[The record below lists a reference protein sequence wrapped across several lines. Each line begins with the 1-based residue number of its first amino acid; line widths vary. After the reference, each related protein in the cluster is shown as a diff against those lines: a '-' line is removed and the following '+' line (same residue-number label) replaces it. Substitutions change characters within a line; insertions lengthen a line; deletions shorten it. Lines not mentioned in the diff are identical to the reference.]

1 MPTIIRFGG
10 GAGGGAQKLV
20 VNVDS
25 GATVTARK
33 GSVAVSAVS
42 ENGQAVL
49 ELDEAGTY
57 TVSATKDGTTTPDVK
72 TATVPQE
79 ITLSFVAAELNTNSW
94 EMIKAV
100 SDAGQGAN
108 YWSVGD
114 TKDVTLSGTWQ
125 SLNVS
130 NVTVK
135 AFIIGFNHNS
145 AVEGANRIHFLMGK
159 IGTAMV
165 AFCDSQYGNRT
176 SGAYF
181 TMNTTDTNSYGWK
194 GSRMYKTVLGN
205 DGTPDNPLQGSLM
218 AVLPE
223 DLRAVMKPVTKYTLN
238 STIEGVSETTDYAF
252 LLAEYEI
259 FGTRTYAD
267 TREQSKQA
275 QYDYFKAGNPKVFH
289 KHSATTTAVFAWLR
303 SPYASGSGNFCSV
316 RTSGA
321 AYYNDASRSRGVA
334 PGFAR
339 DRAKPGIGKT
349 IPGGSRGTKGERAKM
364 SVPAYKRQKP
374 DPERP
379 RDPEFVLLSKKLY
392 VEVIDLLSCM
402 SARYGRLIAVPTA
415 ELAGEVQD
423 FAVKANDV
431 FPSDGQKLA
440 LRREYLLRCHAAAKA
455 LGERMDKVHEVLR
468 SNPEGA
474 FRNGKGV
481 TLNAE
486 AALKKLHRMETD
498 VGADCVALRKKLEA
512 VADSDKRRYMAQEK
526 KRKS

>member
-49 ELDEAGTY
+49 ELDEEGTY

-79 ITLSFVAAELNTNSW
+79 LTLSFVAAELNTNSW

-159 IGTAMV
+159 IGAAMV
-165 AFCDSQYGNRT
+165 AFCDSQYGSSR

-181 TMNTTDTNSYGWK
+181 TMNTTDTNSGGWEA
-194 GSRMYKTVLGN
+194 SRMRKTVLGN
-205 DGTPDNPLQGSLM
+205 SNTPDNPLQGSLM

-223 DLRAVMKPVTKYTLN
+223 DLRAVMKPVTKWTQNN
-238 STIEGVSETTDYAF
+238 SPLTATTDYTF
-252 LLAEYEI
+252 LMAEFEI
-259 FGTRTYAD
+259 FGKRSYANSA
-267 TREQSKQA
+267 EQSKQA
-275 QYDYFKAGNPKVFH
+275 QYDYFKAGNPKVFY
-289 KHSATTTAVFAWLR
+289 KHSATTTAVYAWLR
-303 SPYASGSGNFCSV
+303 SPYASNPNGFCNV
-316 RTSGA
+316 GTSGA
-321 AYYNDASRSRGVA
+321 AYNYGASGSRGVA
-334 PGFAR
+334 PGFCA
-339 DRAKPGIGKT
+339 
-349 IPGGSRGTKGERAKM
+349 
-364 SVPAYKRQKP
+364 
-374 DPERP
+374 
-379 RDPEFVLLSKKLY
+379 
-392 VEVIDLLSCM
+392 
-402 SARYGRLIAVPTA
+402 
-415 ELAGEVQD
+415 
-423 FAVKANDV
+423 
-431 FPSDGQKLA
+431 
-440 LRREYLLRCHAAAKA
+440 
-455 LGERMDKVHEVLR
+455 
-468 SNPEGA
+468 
-474 FRNGKGV
+474 
-481 TLNAE
+481 
-486 AALKKLHRMETD
+486 
-498 VGADCVALRKKLEA
+498 
-512 VADSDKRRYMAQEK
+512 
-526 KRKS
+526 

>member
-10 GAGGGAQKLV
+10 GAGYGAQKLV

-135 AFIIGFNHNS
+135 AFIIGFDHNS
-145 AVEGANRIHFLMGK
+145 AVEGEHRIHFLMGK

-165 AFCDSQYGNRT
+165 AFCDSQYGRETN
-176 SGAYF
+176 GAYF
-181 TMNTTDTNSYGWK
+181 NMNTANTNSGGWEA
-194 GSRMYKTVLGN
+194 SRMRKTVLGN
-205 DGTPDNPLQGSLM
+205 SNTPDVPLQGSLM

-223 DLRAVMKPVTKYTLN
+223 DLLAAMKPVTKWTQNN
-238 STIEGVSETTDYAF
+238 SQVTATTDYTF
-252 LLAEYEI
+252 LMAEFEI
-259 FGTRTYAD
+259 FGARTYANSA
-267 TREQSKQA
+267 EQSKQA
-275 QYDYFKAGNPKVFH
+275 QYDYFKAGNPKVSY
-289 KHSATTTAVFAWLR
+289 KHSATTTAVSAWLR
-303 SPYASGSGNFCSV
+303 SPHAGSINAFCRV
-316 RTSGA
+316 ETSGA
-321 AYYNDASRSRGVA
+321 AEADYASYSRGVA
-334 PGFAR
+334 PGFCA
-339 DRAKPGIGKT
+339 
-349 IPGGSRGTKGERAKM
+349 
-364 SVPAYKRQKP
+364 
-374 DPERP
+374 
-379 RDPEFVLLSKKLY
+379 
-392 VEVIDLLSCM
+392 
-402 SARYGRLIAVPTA
+402 
-415 ELAGEVQD
+415 
-423 FAVKANDV
+423 
-431 FPSDGQKLA
+431 
-440 LRREYLLRCHAAAKA
+440 
-455 LGERMDKVHEVLR
+455 
-468 SNPEGA
+468 
-474 FRNGKGV
+474 
-481 TLNAE
+481 
-486 AALKKLHRMETD
+486 
-498 VGADCVALRKKLEA
+498 
-512 VADSDKRRYMAQEK
+512 
-526 KRKS
+526 

>member
-10 GAGGGAQKLV
+10 GAGDGAQKLV

-135 AFIIGFNHNS
+135 AFIIGFDHNS
-145 AVEGANRIHFLMGK
+145 AVEGEHRIHFLMGK

-165 AFCDSQYGNRT
+165 AFCDSQYGSQT

-181 TMNTTDTNSYGWK
+181 TMNTANTSSGGWEA
-194 GSRMYKTVLGN
+194 SRMRKTVLGN
-205 DGTPDNPLQGSLM
+205 SNTPDVPLEGSLI

-223 DLRAVMKPVTKYTLN
+223 ELRAVMKQVTKWTQN
-238 STIEGVSETTDYAF
+238 SALAATATTDYTF
-252 LLAEYEI
+252 LMAEFEI
-259 FGTRTYAD
+259 FGKRTYANND
-267 TREQSKQA
+267 EQSKQA
-275 QYDYFKAGNPKVFH
+275 QYDYFKAGNPKVFYN
-289 KHSATTTAVFAWLR
+289 HSATTTAVYAWLR
-303 SPYASGSGNFCSV
+303 SPYASNSYGFCRV
-316 RTSGA
+316 YTSGA
-321 AYYNDASRSRGVA
+321 AGYYGASYSLGVA
-334 PGFAR
+334 PGFCA
-339 DRAKPGIGKT
+339 
-349 IPGGSRGTKGERAKM
+349 
-364 SVPAYKRQKP
+364 
-374 DPERP
+374 
-379 RDPEFVLLSKKLY
+379 
-392 VEVIDLLSCM
+392 
-402 SARYGRLIAVPTA
+402 
-415 ELAGEVQD
+415 
-423 FAVKANDV
+423 
-431 FPSDGQKLA
+431 
-440 LRREYLLRCHAAAKA
+440 
-455 LGERMDKVHEVLR
+455 
-468 SNPEGA
+468 
-474 FRNGKGV
+474 
-481 TLNAE
+481 
-486 AALKKLHRMETD
+486 
-498 VGADCVALRKKLEA
+498 
-512 VADSDKRRYMAQEK
+512 
-526 KRKS
+526 

>member
-10 GAGGGAQKLV
+10 GAGDGAQKLV

-135 AFIIGFNHNS
+135 AFIIGFDHNS
-145 AVEGANRIHFLMGK
+145 AVEGEHRIHFLMGK

-165 AFCDSQYGNRT
+165 AFCDSQYGSQT

-181 TMNTTDTNSYGWK
+181 TMNTANTSSGGWEA
-194 GSRMYKTVLGN
+194 SRMRKTVLGN
-205 DGTPDNPLQGSLM
+205 SNTPDVPLEGSLI

-223 DLRAVMKPVTKYTLN
+223 ELRAVMKPVTKWTQNN
-238 STIEGVSETTDYAF
+238 SPLMATATTDYTF
-252 LLAEYEI
+252 LMAEFEI
-259 FGTRTYAD
+259 FGARTYANSD
-267 TREQSKQA
+267 EQSKQA
-275 QYDYFKAGNPKVFH
+275 QYDYFRAGNPKVFH
-289 KHSATTTAVFAWLR
+289 KHSATTTAVRAWLR
-303 SPYASGSGNFCSV
+303 SPDASNSSYFCIVS
-316 RTSGA
+316 TSGA
-321 AYYNDASRSRGVA
+321 AGSSYASRSRGVA
-334 PGFAR
+334 PGFCA
-339 DRAKPGIGKT
+339 
-349 IPGGSRGTKGERAKM
+349 
-364 SVPAYKRQKP
+364 
-374 DPERP
+374 
-379 RDPEFVLLSKKLY
+379 
-392 VEVIDLLSCM
+392 
-402 SARYGRLIAVPTA
+402 
-415 ELAGEVQD
+415 
-423 FAVKANDV
+423 
-431 FPSDGQKLA
+431 
-440 LRREYLLRCHAAAKA
+440 
-455 LGERMDKVHEVLR
+455 
-468 SNPEGA
+468 
-474 FRNGKGV
+474 
-481 TLNAE
+481 
-486 AALKKLHRMETD
+486 
-498 VGADCVALRKKLEA
+498 
-512 VADSDKRRYMAQEK
+512 
-526 KRKS
+526 

>member
-42 ENGQAVL
+42 ESGQAVL

-79 ITLSFVAAELNTNSW
+79 LTLSFVAAELNTNSW

-135 AFIIGFNHNS
+135 VFIIGFNHNS

-159 IGTAMV
+159 IGAAMV
-165 AFCDSQYGNRT
+165 AFCDSQYGNSR

-181 TMNTTDTNSYGWK
+181 TMNTTDTNSGGWEA
-194 GSRMYKTVLGN
+194 SRMRKTVLGN
-205 DGTPDNPLQGSLM
+205 SNTPDNPLQGSLM

-223 DLRAVMKPVTKYTLN
+223 DLLAVMKPVTKWTQNN
-238 STIEGVSETTDYAF
+238 SPLTATTDYTF
-252 LLAEYEI
+252 LMAEFEI
-259 FGTRTYAD
+259 FGKRSYANSA
-267 TREQSKQA
+267 EQSKQA
-275 QYDYFKAGNPKVFH
+275 QYDYFKAGNPKVFY
-289 KHSATTTAVFAWLR
+289 KHSATTTAVISWLR
-303 SPYASGSGNFCSV
+303 SPYASGSSYFCGVS
-316 RTSGA
+316 TSGTA
-321 AYYNDASRSRGVA
+321 NGAGASGSRGVA
-334 PGFAR
+334 PGFCA
-339 DRAKPGIGKT
+339 
-349 IPGGSRGTKGERAKM
+349 
-364 SVPAYKRQKP
+364 
-374 DPERP
+374 
-379 RDPEFVLLSKKLY
+379 
-392 VEVIDLLSCM
+392 
-402 SARYGRLIAVPTA
+402 
-415 ELAGEVQD
+415 
-423 FAVKANDV
+423 
-431 FPSDGQKLA
+431 
-440 LRREYLLRCHAAAKA
+440 
-455 LGERMDKVHEVLR
+455 
-468 SNPEGA
+468 
-474 FRNGKGV
+474 
-481 TLNAE
+481 
-486 AALKKLHRMETD
+486 
-498 VGADCVALRKKLEA
+498 
-512 VADSDKRRYMAQEK
+512 
-526 KRKS
+526 

>member
-10 GAGGGAQKLV
+10 GAGDGAQKLV

-114 TKDVTLSGTWQ
+114 TKDVTLSGNWQ

-135 AFIIGFNHNS
+135 AFIVGFDHNS
-145 AVEGANRIHFLMGK
+145 AVEGEHRIHFLMGK

-165 AFCDSQYGNRT
+165 AFCDRQYGNQT

-181 TMNTTDTNSYGWK
+181 TMNTENTNSGGWEA
-194 GSRMYKTVLGN
+194 SRMRKTVLGN
-205 DGTPDNPLQGSLM
+205 SNTPDVPLQGSLM

-223 DLRAVMKPVTKYTLN
+223 DLLAVMKPVTKWTQN
-238 STIEGVSETTDYAF
+238 ESVTATTDYTF
-252 LLAEYEI
+252 LMAEFEI
-259 FGTRTYAD
+259 FGARTYANSA
-267 TREQSKQA
+267 EQSKQA
-275 QYDYFKAGNPKVFH
+275 QYDYFKAGNPKVSY
-289 KHSATTTAVFAWLR
+289 KHSATTTAVSAWLR
-303 SPYASGSGNFCSV
+303 SPHAGSINAFCRV
-316 RTSGA
+316 ETSGA
-321 AYYNDASRSRGVA
+321 AEADYASYSRGVA
-334 PGFAR
+334 PGFCA
-339 DRAKPGIGKT
+339 
-349 IPGGSRGTKGERAKM
+349 
-364 SVPAYKRQKP
+364 
-374 DPERP
+374 
-379 RDPEFVLLSKKLY
+379 
-392 VEVIDLLSCM
+392 
-402 SARYGRLIAVPTA
+402 
-415 ELAGEVQD
+415 
-423 FAVKANDV
+423 
-431 FPSDGQKLA
+431 
-440 LRREYLLRCHAAAKA
+440 
-455 LGERMDKVHEVLR
+455 
-468 SNPEGA
+468 
-474 FRNGKGV
+474 
-481 TLNAE
+481 
-486 AALKKLHRMETD
+486 
-498 VGADCVALRKKLEA
+498 
-512 VADSDKRRYMAQEK
+512 
-526 KRKS
+526 

>member
-10 GAGGGAQKLV
+10 AAGGGAQKLV

-135 AFIIGFNHNS
+135 AFIIGFDHNS
-145 AVEGANRIHFLMGK
+145 AVEGEHRIHFLMGK

-165 AFCDSQYGNRT
+165 AFCDSQYGNQT

-181 TMNTTDTNSYGWK
+181 TMNTTNTNSGGWET
-194 GSRMYKTVLGN
+194 SRMRKTVLGN
-205 DGTPDNPLQGSLM
+205 SNTPDNPLQGSLM

-223 DLRAVMKPVTKYTLN
+223 DLLAVMKPVTKWTQNN
-238 STIEGVSETTDYAF
+238 SPLTATTDYTF
-252 LLAEYEI
+252 LMAEFEI
-259 FGTRTYAD
+259 FGTRTYANSA
-267 TREQSKQA
+267 EQSKQA
-275 QYDYFKAGNPKVFH
+275 QYDYFKAGNPKVFY
-289 KHSATTTAVFAWLR
+289 KHSATTTAVIAWLR
-303 SPYASGSGNFCSV
+303 SPYASDSTYFCSV
-316 RTSGA
+316 NTSGA
-321 AYYNDASRSRGVA
+321 AYTNYASYSRGVA
-334 PGFAR
+334 PGFCA
-339 DRAKPGIGKT
+339 
-349 IPGGSRGTKGERAKM
+349 
-364 SVPAYKRQKP
+364 
-374 DPERP
+374 
-379 RDPEFVLLSKKLY
+379 
-392 VEVIDLLSCM
+392 
-402 SARYGRLIAVPTA
+402 
-415 ELAGEVQD
+415 
-423 FAVKANDV
+423 
-431 FPSDGQKLA
+431 
-440 LRREYLLRCHAAAKA
+440 
-455 LGERMDKVHEVLR
+455 
-468 SNPEGA
+468 
-474 FRNGKGV
+474 
-481 TLNAE
+481 
-486 AALKKLHRMETD
+486 
-498 VGADCVALRKKLEA
+498 
-512 VADSDKRRYMAQEK
+512 
-526 KRKS
+526 

>member
-10 GAGGGAQKLV
+10 GAGDGAQKLV

-57 TVSATKDGTTTPDVK
+57 TVSATKDGTIMSDVK
-72 TATVPQE
+72 TVTVPQE
-79 ITLSFVAAELNTNSW
+79 LTLSFVAVLNNNSW

-165 AFCDSQYGNRT
+165 AFCDNLYDHQT

-181 TMNTTDTNSYGWK
+181 TMNTTDTNSGGWEA
-194 GSRMYKTVLGN
+194 SRMRKTVLGN
-205 DGTPDNPLQGSLM
+205 SNTPDNPLQGSLM

-223 DLRAVMKPVTKYTLN
+223 DLLAVMKPVTKWTQNN
-238 STIEGVSETTDYAF
+238 SPLTATTDYTF
-252 LLAEYEI
+252 LMAEFEI
-259 FGTRTYAD
+259 FGTREYANSA
-267 TREQSKQA
+267 EQSKQA
-275 QYDYFKAGNPKVFH
+275 QYDYFKAGNPKAFH
-289 KHSATTTAVFAWLR
+289 KHSAPTEVVVAWLR
-303 SPYASGSGNFCSV
+303 SLRTNYGNSFCVVNPWVGDAGGASYGFAGSSL
-316 RTSGA
+316 
-321 AYYNDASRSRGVA
+321 GVA
-334 PGFAR
+334 PGFCA
-339 DRAKPGIGKT
+339 
-349 IPGGSRGTKGERAKM
+349 
-364 SVPAYKRQKP
+364 
-374 DPERP
+374 
-379 RDPEFVLLSKKLY
+379 
-392 VEVIDLLSCM
+392 
-402 SARYGRLIAVPTA
+402 
-415 ELAGEVQD
+415 
-423 FAVKANDV
+423 
-431 FPSDGQKLA
+431 
-440 LRREYLLRCHAAAKA
+440 
-455 LGERMDKVHEVLR
+455 
-468 SNPEGA
+468 
-474 FRNGKGV
+474 
-481 TLNAE
+481 
-486 AALKKLHRMETD
+486 
-498 VGADCVALRKKLEA
+498 
-512 VADSDKRRYMAQEK
+512 
-526 KRKS
+526 